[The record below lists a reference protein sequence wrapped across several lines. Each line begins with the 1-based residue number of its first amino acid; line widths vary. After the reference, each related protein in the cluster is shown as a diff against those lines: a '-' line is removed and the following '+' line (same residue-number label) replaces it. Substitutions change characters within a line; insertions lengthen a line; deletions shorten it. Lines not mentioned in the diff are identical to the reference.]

1 MKELT
6 INELFTVSGGRV
18 PLFDFFMFL
27 SGPIGWS
34 MMYEEHQSNHYHS
47 PYNNY
52 YNPYLFY

>member
-6 INELFTVSGGRV
+6 INELFEVSGGKV

-34 MMYEEHQSNHYHS
+34 IMYEEYKSNHYQY
-47 PYNNY
+47 PYNY
-52 YNPYLFY
+52 YDYAY